1 MRVTVRLPGE
11 DVEFLD
17 AYALDHG
24 LGSRSE
30 VVHRAIRGLR
40 ATGLGPAYEEAWS
53 EWSIGGDEAAWEV
66 TIGDE

>member
-1 MRVTVRLPGE
+1 MRVTVSLPLE

-40 ATGLGPAYEEAWS
+40 STGLGAAYEEAWHD
-53 EWSIGGDEAAWEV
+53 WSTRGDEADWEI
-66 TIGDE
+66 TIGDG